1 MHVSKTLFAQVME
14 FVPWKT
20 FGRIIERHTGDA
32 GVPTLGCADVFR
44 ILAFAQLTW
53 RESLRDIEVCLAAN
67 QAKLFHAAKDYPEHR
82 RRGLHH
88 RRGRDH
94 QVGRRAERAGSCAE
108 RAGRRALV
116 ATGYSSIIFPFRE
129 IEVPVFDVEAM

>member
-1 MHVSKTLFAQVME
+1 MSDGGSGARGQHLRLVDLPPRQTSVDAL
-14 FVPWKT
+14 
-20 FGRIIERHTGDA
+20 IEGARALDK
-32 GVPTLGCADVFR
+32 LG
-44 ILAFAQLTW
+44 
-53 RESLRDIEVCLAAN
+53 
-67 QAKLFHAAKDYPEHR
+67 

-88 RRGRDH
+88 RRGRDR